1 MAWPANLESLCECAV
16 IGSVRVEPVLDA
28 DVVAELVL
36 GDDPA
41 GVAP

>member
-1 MAWPANLESLCECAV
+1 MAWPANLESLGECAV
-16 IGSVRVEPVLDA
+16 IGAVRLEPVLDA

-36 GDDPA
+36 GDDSA